1 MKKIKVVHVLI
12 GISAVIWALFWYG
25 YATAT
30 QEKDSKVLN
39 QNTQKHVGSSV
50 KEGKDDVA
58 EKHHIDEEQ
67 TK

>member
-12 GISAVIWALFWYG
+12 GISLVIWALFWYG
-25 YATAT
+25 YTTAT
-30 QEKDSKVLN
+30 QEKDSKELN

-50 KEGKDDVA
+50 KEGKDGA
-58 EKHHIDEEQ
+58 TEKHHIDEEK